1 MSAVNLSF
9 RKIDFQNG
17 KFFSPVCGPIIVLH
31 GLFGSSKNWLSVGD
45 FLSQY
50 ADVYL
55 LDLRN
60 HGDSPHSSEHS
71 IASMVE
77 DIEVWV
83 TKQKLKKPVILG
95 HSMGGLVS
103 MGFALKNQNI
113 LSLLFIEDIAPRNY
127 PFHYESELLCLRTDV
142 SSFKSRQEIDSALTK
157 ILPNAFIRNFLEMN
171 LERLEN
177 NGGYRWKLNVEG
189 VANSP
194 RLFQDFFDK
203 YTNYPYTGRTYFIT
217 GGVSEYFHKED
228 IEIARNFFPNSK
240 FYLIPG
246 GDHYI
251 HFTKSFEFKKILESI
266 FEKLDDSEFV
276 VN

>member
-83 TKQKLKKPVILG
+83 TKQKLEKPVILG

-103 MGFALKNQNI
+103 MGFALKI
-113 LSLLFIEDIAPRNY
+113 RIF
-127 PFHYESELLCLRTDV
+127 CL
-142 SSFKSRQEIDSALTK
+142 
-157 ILPNAFIRNFLEMN
+157 
-171 LERLEN
+171 
-177 NGGYRWKLNVEG
+177 Y
-189 VANSP
+189 
-194 RLFQDFFDK
+194 
-203 YTNYPYTGRTYFIT
+203 
-217 GGVSEYFHKED
+217 
-228 IEIARNFFPNSK
+228 
-240 FYLIPG
+240 YL
-246 GDHYI
+246 
-251 HFTKSFEFKKILESI
+251 
-266 FEKLDDSEFV
+266 
-276 VN
+276 